1 MFPQIKIIRLHLY
14 SLFSL
19 IAFLAHDLLILPF
32 FFGSER
38 TIDPNSV
45 PTPLVLNNLAKVIP
59 DCWESL
65 GLKLGVSAAKLRGID
80 VNNRKF
86 AGEEKKAF
94 EMLMIWFDKGC
105 VSTYGKLAEALTK
118 EEKEGLAEELMSGK
132 L

>member
-1 MFPQIKIIRLHLY
+1 MFPQIKIILLHLY

-19 IAFLAHDLLILPF
+19 IAFLAHGLLILPF

-38 TIDPNSV
+38 TINPNSV
-45 PTPLVLNNLAKVIP
+45 PSPLVLNNLAKVIP

-65 GLKLGVSAAKLRGID
+65 GLKLGVSMAKLRGID

-86 AGEEKKAF
+86 ACEEKKAF
-94 EMLMIWFDKGC
+94 EMLEIWFRKGYA
-105 VSTYGKLAEALTK
+105 STYRKLADALIK